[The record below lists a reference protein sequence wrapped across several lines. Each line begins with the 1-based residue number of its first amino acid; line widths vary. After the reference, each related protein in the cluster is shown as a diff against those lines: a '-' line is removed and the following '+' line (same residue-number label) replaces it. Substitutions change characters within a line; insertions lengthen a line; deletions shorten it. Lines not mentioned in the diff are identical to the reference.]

1 MRLVS
6 CSTWRSALQKARE
19 NVIYVE
25 AFKRYLENP
34 VTLEKTLKDHKD
46 SVDASRCYDELKL
59 LRELA
64 VFYLKRERG
73 LEEERSSQQ
82 QQHEEEDVEVAQEE
96 TEVQDDLSSETQPAT
111 YMSTLQAWFPLWG
124 GWYADKEADYMQR
137 SYDLDQ
143 VMFYSIGTFT
153 LLYNS
158 RIVFM

>member
-1 MRLVS
+1 M
-6 CSTWRSALQKARE
+6 
-19 NVIYVE
+19 YVE
-25 AFKRYLENP
+25 AFKRYLDNP
-34 VTLEKTLKDHKD
+34 VTLDKTLKDHKD

-82 QQHEEEDVEVAQEE
+82 QQQQQQQPPPEEEDVEFPQEDH
-96 TEVQDDLSSETQPAT
+96 EVHDDLSSETQPAT

-137 SYDLDQ
+137 SYDPDQ
-143 VMFYSIGTFT
+143 VIF
-153 LLYNS
+153 LA
-158 RIVFM
+158 